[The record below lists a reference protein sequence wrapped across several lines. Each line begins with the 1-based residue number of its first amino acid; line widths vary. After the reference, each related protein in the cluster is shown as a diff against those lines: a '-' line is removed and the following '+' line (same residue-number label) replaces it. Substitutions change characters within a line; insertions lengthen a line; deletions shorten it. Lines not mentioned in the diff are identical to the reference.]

1 MHIRPLPAL
10 LLVLPLLMTACNGSH
25 TLKMD
30 ARATPANTKPAE
42 VDDLLGDLQST
53 TVIPEQS
60 RISTYARQVQKAI
73 AAQMNEPNA
82 YAGKNCVIN
91 ISLQPDG
98 SVNDATAK
106 EGDER
111 LCKAAISAITRAKI
125 PAAPDEKT
133 YQMLK
138 NATIDFRL

>member
-82 YAGKNCVIN
+82 YAGKNCVIKN
-91 ISLQPDG
+91 SIIL
-98 SVNDATAK
+98 NDAYI
-106 EGDER
+106 GDNTHVENCIVESHGTLRANTFYSGDDAVRIVAENNER
-111 LCKAAISAITRAKI
+111 
-125 PAAPDEKT
+125 
-133 YQMLK
+133 YML
-138 NATIDFRL
+138 

>member
-1 MHIRPLPAL
+1 
-10 LLVLPLLMTACNGSH
+10 
-25 TLKMD
+25 MD

-91 ISLQPDG
+91 IS
-98 SVNDATAK
+98 
-106 EGDER
+106 
-111 LCKAAISAITRAKI
+111 SA
-125 PAAPDEKT
+125 
-133 YQMLK
+133 
-138 NATIDFRL
+138 